1 MRSLKHFILMEEYIM
16 AFCPKCGAEYTEGV
30 KFCGK
35 CGNDLSALSNPAQ
48 PIPPVVKPIPRT
60 PNFFTKLM
68 DTKDYTDQCEAADI
82 QANKVIAILGYCAAL
97 AYILLSWFIDNLL
110 CVIIAGAVMIVP
122 IIMAKNSAFLRHH
135 ATQSVTLLLTAI
147 ILHIFD
153 ATLASLLF
161 GVFYNPWYNQYVVST
176 IFAWLIHIIVMGIP
190 VFIGVVGIINASK
203 GAAKNLPIIGRLKI
217 TIDK

>member
-1 MRSLKHFILMEEYIM
+1 M

-35 CGNDLSALSNPAQ
+35 CGNDLSPVQPAVQ
-48 PIPPVVKPIPRT
+48 PIPPVVKPVSNT

-82 QANKVIAILGYCAAL
+82 QANKVVAILGYCAAL
-97 AYILLSWFIDNLL
+97 ASILLSWFINNLL
-110 CVIIAGAVMIVP
+110 CVIIAGAVMVVP

-147 ILHIFD
+147 VLHIFD
-153 ATLASLLF
+153 ATLASLVYNAL
-161 GVFYNPWYNQYVVST
+161 YNPWYNQYVVGT
-176 IFAWLIHIIVMGIP
+176 IFAWLIHVIIMAIP
-190 VFIGVVGIINASK
+190 VFIGVAGIINASK
-203 GAAKNLPIIGRLKI
+203 GNAKNLPIIGRFKI